1 MKIHFRDMTDN
12 LRVTVEHGTPPP
24 PPSPLYSAIRFKA
37 SLRLTVVYKVAVHFI
52 LYTTPDFGRSDSGKF
67 PIQCCLGY
75 FKIFSLRPQ
84 ALRNEQERTLAD
96 MRERHEQDTHKMDDK
111 LEREVVTEE
120 AQAVELLEAEK
131 ERRLRELK
139 DRHAAELAARSK
151 DMSSEEVQQVFIAH
165 DLFSISCKV

>member
-1 MKIHFRDMTDN
+1 MLGDQ
-12 LRVTVEHGTPPP
+12 
-24 PPSPLYSAIRFKA
+24 
-37 SLRLTVVYKVAVHFI
+37 I
-52 LYTTPDFGRSDSGKF
+52 LVNSQSNAAFGVLSF
-67 PIQCCLGY
+67 
-75 FKIFSLRPQ
+75 FFRPQ

-111 LEREVVTEE
+111 LEREVATEE

-151 DMSSEEVQQVFIAH
+151 DMSPEEVQQVLIEH
-165 DLFSISCKV
+165 GLF